1 MEFSDLPQ
9 TPETP
14 LSLDPFSNKDT
25 FYIFTSEGLFI
36 KDSIKKPSEQ
46 QISPSE
52 RLAEISIQEVE
63 DEKGKVRYLRI
74 DLLKPQNYPEN
85 IRKIISW
92 YLANSGE
99 EIRKDLIVMI
109 NIPSKGDLRI
119 PLKLF
124 INPNYALNQIINNPE
139 LFIERKNIRY
149 WVKKLFKEA
158 QNNDLFLKLLYTTEN
173 LEEVNEFLTK
183 LLNEKLNFVFYRN
196 QFSAEALSYFE
207 KLRERFLQRY
217 IDLKKR
223 FKPSKVK
230 EILDKSD
237 EEIYEAASQLKAY
250 PSEYFESII
259 FHSSDYEEKV
269 VEVER
274 IISGQHQETGT
285 DGNNW
290 ADHLIRRGKDRMKGF
305 IRKILNGEI
314 NLDDASLD
322 NGYNL
327 LDLGNGFYIVING
340 HHRTVIFKLLGVEKI
355 KARVY
360 KLIPEKGSIVE
371 VPFYM
376 VEILKQRISNGLI
389 KGKLEQKDEG
399 IWILKVEDF
408 VGPWV
413 FYRNMAEAENFFN
426 SH

>member
-1 MEFSDLPQ
+1 MEFSDLPYKTQ
-9 TPETP
+9 ETP
-14 LSLDPFSNKDT
+14 SSFDPFPNKDT
-25 FYIFTSEGLFI
+25 FYIFTSNGLFT
-36 KDSIKKPSEQ
+36 KDSIKNPSEQ
-46 QISPSE
+46 KIPSSE

-63 DEKGKVRYLRI
+63 DEKRKIRYLRI

-85 IRKIISW
+85 IRKIINW
-92 YLANSGE
+92 YLENSSE

-119 PLKLF
+119 PLRFF
-124 INPNYALNQIINNPE
+124 INPNYALKQIINNPE
-139 LFIERKNIRY
+139 LFMERKNIRY
-149 WVKKLFKEA
+149 WVKRLFNEA
-158 QNNDLFLKLLYTTEN
+158 KKDNQFLRLLYTSEN

-183 LLNEKLNFVFYRN
+183 LLNERLNFNSYRN
-196 QFSAEALSYFE
+196 KFSSEALSYLE

-223 FKPSKVK
+223 FKPIKVK

-237 EEIYEAASQLKAY
+237 EEIYKIASQLKAY
-250 PSEYFESII
+250 PSEYFESVI
-259 FHSSDYEEKV
+259 FHSSEYEEKV

-314 NLDDASLD
+314 NLDDTSLD

-327 LDLGNGFYIVING
+327 LDLGNGFYIVLNG

-355 KARVY
+355 KARIY

-371 VPFYM
+371 VPSYM
-376 VEILKQRISNGLI
+376 VETLKQRISNGLI
-389 KGKLEQKDEG
+389 KGKLEQKNEG
-399 IWILKVEDF
+399 TWILKVEDF
-408 VGPWV
+408 
-413 FYRNMAEAENFFN
+413 
-426 SH
+426 